1 MTSGEAACRT
11 AAITGA
17 GGGLGRSVALK
28 LAEKGQRV
36 YGTELVDAEVDE
48 TAQVPLCEAPLKARS
63 QFVVRIKGSR
73 SLPNDTE
80 FTANSIT
87 IVPC

>member
-28 LAEKGQRV
+28 LGEKG
-36 YGTELVDAEVDE
+36 
-48 TAQVPLCEAPLKARS
+48 
-63 QFVVRIKGSR
+63 
-73 SLPNDTE
+73 
-80 FTANSIT
+80 
-87 IVPC
+87 